1 MKNDHT
7 KTSFYLDL
15 NHVHK
20 YGSAKFQPNPLFC
33 SKQMA
38 TEKVS
43 KPIGDISHPNKV
55 RKPIGDPVE
64 GWDAPII
71 LWDFLYGFQHKK
83 FLLPLVMVTLP

>member
-1 MKNDHT
+1 MKNDRT

-38 TEKVS
+38 TEKV
-43 KPIGDISHPNKV
+43 G
-55 RKPIGDPVE
+55 KPIGDPTQIKSE
-64 GWDAPII
+64 SP
-71 LWDFLYGFQHKK
+71 
-83 FLLPLVMVTLP
+83 